1 MIRTTGASMVGAMF
15 QVGARFGSGFTVA
28 NKRAMNSAG
37 RKLAYRPHMGKMW

>member
-1 MIRTTGASMVGAMF
+1 MVGATF